1 MEAEEEMQ
9 KNPTTPDSLQ
19 RDRQAQLP
27 ARRDLTFS
35 YDEKR
40 NIFKGMVVSELEA
53 GFLRYSRRQELIK
66 QAARLGIPEF
76 EACLLIA
83 EAQFKAGDIEPIRLD
98 TAATLDHLSRPET
111 WSIPVQL
118 VVAAFIAVCV
128 DLLAIYW
135 LFG

>member
-1 MEAEEEMQ
+1 MQ
-9 KNPTTPDSLQ
+9 KNPTTPEPLQ
-19 RDRQAQLP
+19 RDRETSLP
-27 ARRDLTFS
+27 VRRANVAFT
-35 YDEKR
+35 YEEKR

-53 GFLRYSRRQELIK
+53 GFLRYSRRQELLK
-66 QAARLGIPEF
+66 QAARLGIAEF

-98 TAATLDHLSRPET
+98 SAATLENLSRPET

-128 DLLAIYW
+128 DLLALYW
-135 LFG
+135 IFG